1 MDIKKKH
8 EFSVPWCEKY
18 RPISF
23 SQIILEPINRT
34 IFNNILET
42 NTFPNLL
49 FYGPPGVG
57 KTTSADNLIKAYQKK
72 FHRPNRETIIHLNA
86 SDERGIEMIR
96 NQINNFVKSNN
107 MFEEGLKFVVLDEVD
122 YMTKNAQQALKNLL
136 QSKYT
141 NVRFCLICNYICKIE
156 ESLRNEFICI
166 RFNHLPK
173 DEIDTYIKNII
184 ENENIDMDPQFL
196 DTIKRTFQSDIRSMV
211 NFLQLHYNDKREDDA
226 KGKGNSEDIWIK
238 MHDLFMTQD
247 GEAVELFIESLCTL
261 QLDVPQLL
269 KQYFYFMT
277 TYDANLICHDFLNI
291 AECVNH
297 TRFCEENLLIAYFVQ
312 QLLHYYKKLKL

>member
-1 MDIKKKH
+1 
-8 EFSVPWCEKY
+8 
-18 RPISF
+18 
-23 SQIILEPINRT
+23 
-34 IFNNILET
+34 
-42 NTFPNLL
+42 LL

-57 KTTSADNLIKAYQKK
+57 KTTSADNLIMAYQKK
-72 FHRPNRETIIHLNA
+72 FHRANRETIIHLNA

-136 QSKYT
+136 QSKYS

-173 DEIDTYIKNII
+173 GEIDDYIQNII
-184 ENENIDMDPQFL
+184 DCEKIEMDPHFL
-196 DTIKRTFQSDIRSMV
+196 NTIKRTFHSDIRSMV
-211 NFLQLHYNDKREDDA
+211 NFLQLHYNDHKGDDF
-226 KGKGNSEDIWIK
+226 KGNSEDIWIK
-238 MHDLFMTQD
+238 LHDLFTKQD
-247 GEAVELFIESLCTL
+247 EEAVGKFVDSLKML

-277 TYDANLICHDFLNI
+277 TYEESLICHDFLNI

-297 TRFCEENLLIAYFVQ
+297 TRFCEESILISYFIQ
-312 QLLHYYKKLKL
+312 QLLHLYKKQSFHKKLKL